1 VFVEHFDWVRGFIF
15 PYLNFLLFVVGLVF
29 FARKPLSGLFQ
40 KRRQEF
46 EQLVASAREAQQKAE
61 EQLRQLNERLAGLD
75 DEVAAIRDGARQA
88 AEEEARKII
97 EQGEALARYMKDEAV
112 RVAEA
117 EVDRARKNLQEEVLV
132 AVRRQVSDKIRQ
144 DMTQDEKK
152 QYIQSQVNRLRAVS
166 TGG

>member
-1 VFVEHFDWVRGFIF
+1 MEHFDWVRGFIF